1 MPLSRES
8 LTAAIAASGG
18 AAQPDDQVDGLLAK
32 LQLLEAT
39 GKFGGLLR
47 GILTANDKS
56 NFLALLLEATFAY
69 QFERAGAPLTYEV
82 KQGPAHGSS
91 IDFGLDLADGLTA
104 YFELR
109 LLQQDQATAKSIA
122 DQLSASGTYAVF
134 KDGGAEQDDVLW
146 VQGIALGKVEDK
158 HGKAIKFLR
167 VDPSVF
173 NIVVVDI
180 SDIVIGAADL
190 GDCILATYGDPEV
203 PVEYRREVFG
213 LFQDVLDSYP
223 EHIQQAAV
231 RFKHFKS
238 TIHAVLFLFRG
249 HGSGPLDYS
258 LEHVLVWNRSLVGK
272 DSAGSLVSVVD
283 AALPPREKVL

>member
-8 LTAAIAASGG
+8 LIAAIAASGG

-39 GKFGGLLR
+39 GRFEGLLR
-47 GILTANDKS
+47 GILKANDKS

-69 QFERAGAPLTYEV
+69 QFERIGAPLNYEV
-82 KQGPAHGSS
+82 KQDPAHGSS
-91 IDFGLDLADGLTA
+91 IDFGLGLADGLTA

-122 DQLSASGTYAVF
+122 DQLTASGTYAVF
-134 KDGGAEQDDVLW
+134 KDGGDEQDEVLK

-158 HGKAIKFLR
+158 HGRAIKFLR

-173 NIVVVDI
+173 NVVVVDI

-190 GDCILATYGDPEV
+190 GDCMLATYGDPEV

-213 LFQDVLDSYP
+213 LFQDVLVDSYP
-223 EHIQQAAV
+223 EHIQQAAA
-231 RFKHFKS
+231 RLKHFKS

-249 HGSGPLDYS
+249 HGSGALDYL
-258 LEHVLVWNRSLVGK
+258 LEHVLVWNRGLVGK
-272 DSAGSLVSVVD
+272 DAAGSLVPVVD
-283 AALPPREKVL
+283 TALPRRE